1 MACTKTEPIAL
12 ASTMEDKEQDMG
24 FQDNLFLEK
33 ALQLARRHA
42 NALFDYAVT
51 GDVKMLLAVQRHL
64 TAVQDENGDSVLH
77 LAIIH
82 LHAQLV
88 RDLLEVT
95 SGLIS
100 DDIINMRNDL
110 YQTPLHLAVITKQ
123 EDVVEDLL
131 RVGADLSLLD
141 RWGNSVLHLAAKEG
155 HDRILSILL
164 KSRKAAPLI
173 DHPNGEG
180 LNAIHIAVMSNSLPC
195 LLLLVAAGAE
205 VNAQEQK
212 SGRTA
217 LHLAVEYDNISLA
230 GCLLLEGDAHVDST
244 TYDGTTPLHIAA
256 GRGSTR
262 LAALLKAAGADP
274 LVENFEPLYD
284 LDDSWEKAGEDEGV
298 VPGTTPLDM
307 AANWQVF
314 DILNGKPYEPV
325 FTSDDILPQ
334 GDMKQLTEDTR
345 LQLCKL
351 LEIPDPD
358 KNWATL
364 AQKLGLGIL
373 NNAFRLSPAPSKTL
387 MDNYEVSG
395 GTIKELME
403 ALQQMGYTEAIE
415 VIQAA
420 FRTPATTASSPVTTA
435 QVHCLPLSSS
445 STRQHIDELRDSDS
459 VCDSGVETSF
469 RKLSFTESL
478 TGDSPLLS
486 LNKMPHGYGQEGPIE
501 GKI

>member
-1 MACTKTEPIAL
+1 
-12 ASTMEDKEQDMG
+12 
-24 FQDNLFLEK
+24 
-33 ALQLARRHA
+33 
-42 NALFDYAVT
+42 
-51 GDVKMLLAVQRHL
+51 
-64 TAVQDENGDSVLH
+64 
-77 LAIIH
+77 
-82 LHAQLV
+82 
-88 RDLLEVT
+88 
-95 SGLIS
+95 
-100 DDIINMRNDL
+100 
-110 YQTPLHLAVITKQ
+110 
-123 EDVVEDLL
+123 
-131 RVGADLSLLD
+131 
-141 RWGNSVLHLAAKEG
+141 
-155 HDRILSILL
+155 
-164 KSRKAAPLI
+164 
-173 DHPNGEG
+173 
-180 LNAIHIAVMSNSLPC
+180 MSNSLPC

-307 AANWQVF
+307 AANSQVF

-325 FTSDDILPQ
+325 FTSDDVLPQ

-345 LQLCKL
+345 LQLYKL

-403 ALQQMGYTEAIE
+403 ALRQMGYTEAIE
-415 VIQAA
+415 VIQAD
-420 FRTPATTASSPVTTA
+420 FCTPETTASSPVTTA
-435 QVHCLPLSSS
+435 QAHMLPLSSS
-445 STRQHIDELRDSDS
+445 STRQHLDELRDSDS
-459 VCDSGVETSF
+459 ICDSGVETSF
-469 RKLSFTESL
+469 HKLSFTESL
-478 TGDSPLLS
+478 PGDSSLLS
-486 LNKMPHGYGQEGPIE
+486 LNKMPHNYGQEGPIE